1 MADPF
6 AMDASAMGMGVATV
20 DNAEVDKAHGQ
31 GQGQGQGQAQGQG
44 FGALSAALDIM
55 AFTNDLGLPTGAPP
69 ANSASPG
76 AAPTPGSGQG
86 QVQNQ
91 AGKPPVVTNGV
102 PPQMTSVAAR
112 PAAPP
117 GAPGG

>member
-6 AMDASAMGMGVATV
+6 AMDASAMGVGMATL
-20 DNAEVDKAHGQ
+20 DNAEVDKAQ
-31 GQGQGQGQAQGQG
+31 GQGQGTGQGQSQG

-55 AFTNDLGLPTGAPP
+55 AFTNDLGLPNGAPS

-76 AAPTPGSGQG
+76 TASTPSSGQV

-91 AGKPPVVTNGV
+91 AGKAGVVMNGV
-102 PPQMTSVAAR
+102 PPQMNSVAGR

-117 GAPGG
+117 VAPGG